1 METMGV
7 WKSSFGLE
15 SLDTWFR
22 TLYLVYG
29 LSLGTPKLISC
40 RVELRRTLRLLY
52 MCFGKSLAAI

>member
-1 METMGV
+1 MEFEYSFCMEIMGV

-29 LSLGTPKLISC
+29 LGLGTPKLISC
-40 RVELRRTLRLLY
+40 GL
-52 MCFGKSLAAI
+52 S